1 MQHAAVSVLA
11 LALPKGGAQSHNAR
25 VHHFRLHLYQIE
37 IQMQRQ
43 RERGEKGREKR
54 ERVTKLKENCVPYA
68 EYPVHR
74 IYIEEHLT
82 IVLQY
87 IRHSVLFG
95 PFFVHR
101 WDSIASYI
109 TCTIRY

>member
-1 MQHAAVSVLA
+1 M
-11 LALPKGGAQSHNAR
+11 
-25 VHHFRLHLYQIE
+25 
-37 IQMQRQ
+37 Q
-43 RERGEKGREKR
+43 REREREGKREGKR
-54 ERVTKLKENCVPYA
+54 ERVTKLKENCVPNA

-87 IRHSVLFG
+87 IRHSVQSAPL
-95 PFFVHR
+95 FVHR
-101 WDSIASYI
+101 WDSIGSYI